1 MTLCIV
7 TVKNKAIDVN
17 DHMKCHEIGLYLI
30 DIDSIKGLNAAGYL
44 CISAAS
50 LNQHRAND
58 QVQVHGQTREVIPL
72 TDLSPPLSMCYRQ
85 INIYDS

>member
-7 TVKNKAIDVN
+7 TVSNKTIDVN
-17 DHMKCHEIGLYLI
+17 GHMKCHEIGLDLI
-30 DIDSIKGLNAAGYL
+30 DMDSIKGFNAAGYL
-44 CISAAS
+44 YKSASS

-58 QVQVHGQTREVIPL
+58 QVQVHDQIREVIPL
-72 TDLSPPLSMCYRQ
+72 TGLSPPLSMCYRQ